1 MVNLCEVFY
10 ARSSPPTGVVFGL
23 KRAFRLISNTC
34 TQGGGGALVRVVG
47 PRQGGGGALV
57 RVVGPR
63 QASPYLL
70 YSFSEAVEVVLN
82 ETLSVKHLLLQ
93 QTDECQEPTD
103 QQHQ

>member
-47 PRQGGGGALV
+47 PRQGGGGALIRVVGPRQGGGGALV

-63 QASPYLL
+63 QGGGEL
-70 YSFSEAVEVVLN
+70 
-82 ETLSVKHLLLQ
+82 
-93 QTDECQEPTD
+93 
-103 QQHQ
+103 